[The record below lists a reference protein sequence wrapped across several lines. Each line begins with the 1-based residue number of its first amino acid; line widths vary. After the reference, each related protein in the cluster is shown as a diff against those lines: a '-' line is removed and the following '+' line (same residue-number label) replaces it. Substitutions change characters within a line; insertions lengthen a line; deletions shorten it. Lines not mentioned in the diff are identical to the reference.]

1 MTQYVGSNSWIIK
14 RVPNARNG
22 QQNFTYTDNIIPGRA
37 SLVILGGSLTVDTK
51 AAFGYIDNIV
61 GVLDDADNVDIYS
74 AIYNFESLDP
84 LLVKANIFRRAGR
97 KIKLDMDAKVARR
110 KEQQL
115 QTIIENEPTP
125 GYIEDLYD
133 FLFEHTIVPND
144 INKTKFNLG
153 KIVIYTHCHGAT
165 VLKQLGEIAYQNMQQ
180 MGYKAS
186 DISDA
191 LRNIIAIQHN
201 PAAPLEHQMFTI
213 LNFMSASDDTLNFHD
228 NFSRHVLNRR
238 NIKPAFFGNN
248 YNNVFIVGQMN
259 KRPGTEHGFSMG
271 YAPEKQ
277 YELTDDGKMIFGM
290 EHNAINNAIKATQS
304 DAPKPSIEA
313 LVNGKNVDFEMLA
326 ENGKLIFDN
335 INQR

>member
-1 MTQYVGSNSWIIK
+1 MIQYVGSNSWVIK
-14 RVPNARNG
+14 RVPNTSAG
-22 QQNFTYTDNIIPGRA
+22 QQRFVYADNITPGRT
-37 SLVILGGSLTVDTK
+37 SLVILGGSLTVDLK
-51 AAFGYIDNIV
+51 AAYGYIDNIA
-61 GVLDDADNVDIYS
+61 GILNDADNIDIYS

-84 LLVKANIFRRAGR
+84 LLVKANVFRRAGR
-97 KIKLDMDAKVARR
+97 KLKLDTDTSVARC

-125 GYIEDLYD
+125 GYVEDLYD
-133 FLFEHTIVPND
+133 FLFENTIVPND
-144 INKTKFNLG
+144 INKTKFNMG

-165 VLKQLGEIAYQNMQQ
+165 VLRQLGEMACQNMQQ
-180 MGYKAS
+180 MGFKAT
-186 DISDA
+186 DISCA
-191 LRNIIAIQHN
+191 LRDIVVIQHN
-201 PAAPLEHQMFTI
+201 PAGPLEHQMFTM

-259 KRPGTEHGFSMG
+259 KQPGAEHGFSMG

-290 EHNAINNAIKATQS
+290 EHNAINNAIKAAHS

-313 LVNGKNVDFEMLA
+313 LVTGANVDFAMLSN
-326 ENGKLIFDN
+326 NGKLIFDN